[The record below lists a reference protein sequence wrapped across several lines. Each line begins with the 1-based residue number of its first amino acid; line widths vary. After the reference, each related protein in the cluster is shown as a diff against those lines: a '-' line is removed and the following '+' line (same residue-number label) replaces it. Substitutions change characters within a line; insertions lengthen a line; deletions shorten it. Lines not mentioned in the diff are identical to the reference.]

1 MTKAAR
7 FALAIKLLPRVIT
20 LILAALVAPGMAQ
33 HLISG
38 LYPHLTGAIVAYL
51 ASSLLALGS
60 MAWPSRLN
68 ATRWYL
74 CGPFFALTTLGIVF
88 SHCSNCWTGLF
99 KIHEWLG
106 TDPYS

>member
-1 MTKAAR
+1 MAKTSN
-7 FALAIKLLPRVIT
+7 FAFVVE
-20 LILAALVAPGMAQ
+20 ILARIFICILSALIATGMAQ
-33 HLISG
+33 NLI
-38 LYPHLTGAIVAYL
+38 LDLHRDFTGGIVAYL

>member
-68 ATRWYL
+68 STRWYL
-74 CGPFFALTTLGIVF
+74 CGPFFALIILGMVLAQCSSCWRGIYKVHRWLGIDPF
-88 SHCSNCWTGLF
+88 S
-99 KIHEWLG
+99 
-106 TDPYS
+106 